1 MKYTL
6 ITLKLLNFYFALA
19 ISIEYDVLVKEEDA
33 EIQERVIHTNARAHQ
48 LIQDQPVI
56 QTERVCVCVR
66 EKEREEG
73 VGHSHQRKQGRPVM
87 RRDECV

>member
-56 QTERVCVCVR
+56 QTERVCVCVCKR
-66 EKEREEG
+66 ERE
-73 VGHSHQRKQGRPVM
+73 
-87 RRDECV
+87 RRGSGSFTPAETGPASNAAR